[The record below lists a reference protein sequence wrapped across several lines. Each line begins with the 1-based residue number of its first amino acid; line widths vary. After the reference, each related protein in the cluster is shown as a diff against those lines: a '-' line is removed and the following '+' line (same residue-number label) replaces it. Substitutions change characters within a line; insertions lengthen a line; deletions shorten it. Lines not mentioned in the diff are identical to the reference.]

1 MFGKRLRIITTLLL
15 MFIAIQSF
23 TQTDTT
29 TYSNHQ
35 VLILANGLKVEILK
49 TRGTGLAEEC
59 DVIYY
64 TTKRQEGKRMWQSVA
79 RLQEEERAAQIA
91 YEIAY
96 PKKSPAEVKI
106 AKPITPDKSV
116 ANVKTVAAGN
126 IKPPGSAFQESIK
139 RSDSLAKARAKLID
153 SEILAQIEKENS
165 EKDENRDSAD
175 STNKKGSQS
184 NKEEDN
190 SRIVPNTVK
199 ADDAPLKI
207 DIIQPELKPPA
218 VVQIQETLESD
229 TASEETFVKSYGK
242 PIAKTIT
249 ANDSASAFKKPAE
262 VKEEKK
268 AELSPEAI
276 TFPEAPKASE
286 LRFEPLI
293 STACLMISIYD
304 STVVSKAEQKI
315 SQLVIP
321 VVVSNFVT
329 APLTI
334 APTYKIIIDNSS
346 VKINRQQTIINV
358 SHIGSVSKSNLEP
371 LSIAQIYLI
380 KVDNSSVSFSQRKQI
395 EKRQVPSILA
405 TDYSTVPLTQAPIF
419 TVKIDNNKVRIIPST
434 SEKILP
440 VSNVNKDQP
449 SVELSSKLVYEKVA
463 EVKVNGVWKKAKVKE
478 EKTVYLYKVQV
489 EGSLED
495 EWIPNTQIRNL
506 DSVKSSFE
514 QIPGS
519 PRWNNN
525 TVGCSFVPIP
535 SFSMQATF
543 SNRIVKRMIYE
554 KQVEAAG
561 KGTKVGITFIR
572 LMNKEAFVNEI
583 KITEAETL
591 IKYPSAP
598 TGAMIFPTIAQY
610 KVCELIQ
617 GKIRSRTEEA
627 QYSFFRNK
635 EGVWSCIKDK

>member
-1 MFGKRLRIITTLLL
+1 MFGKQLKIIATLLL
-15 MFIAIQSF
+15 MFITIQSF

-64 TTKRQEGKRMWQSVA
+64 TTKRQEGKRMWQSVS

-91 YEIAY
+91 AEIAN
-96 PKKSPAEVKI
+96 PKKSPSEVKV
-106 AKPITPDKSV
+106 AKPIMPDKSV
-116 ANVKTVAAGN
+116 TNVKTVAAGN

-153 SEILAQIEKENS
+153 SKILAQIEKENS
-165 EKDENRDSAD
+165 EKDDNRDSAD
-175 STNKKGSQS
+175 STNIKGSQS

-207 DIIQPELKPPA
+207 DIIQPELKPPT

-242 PIAKTIT
+242 PITKTIT
-249 ANDSASAFKKPAE
+249 PNPSASALQKPAE

-276 TFPEAPKASE
+276 TFPEAPKAAE

-304 STVVSKAEQKI
+304 STVVSKAEQKK
-315 SQLVIP
+315 SKVVIP
-321 VVVSNFVT
+321 LVVSNFVT

-346 VKINRQQTIINV
+346 VRINRQQAIKNV
-358 SHIGSVSKSNLEP
+358 SHIGSVSKYNLEP

-380 KVDNSSVSFSQRKQI
+380 KVNNSSVSISQRKQI
-395 EKRQVPSILA
+395 EKRQIPSIVA
-405 TDYSTVPLTQAPIF
+405 TDYSTVPLTQAILF
-419 TVKIDNNKVRIIPST
+419 TVKIDKNNVRIIQLSAK
-434 SEKILP
+434 KILP
-440 VSNVNKDQP
+440 VSKVNKDQAG
-449 SVELSSKLVYEKVA
+449 VELSSNGGYEKVA

-495 EWIPNTQIRNL
+495 EWIPHAQIRNL
-506 DSVKSSFE
+506 DSVKSSDE
-514 QIPGS
+514 QITAS

-525 TVGCSFVPIP
+525 IAGCSFVPMP
-535 SFSMQATF
+535 SFSMQSTF
-543 SNRIVKRMIYE
+543 SNRIVKRMIYD

-561 KGTKVGITFIR
+561 KGIKVGINFIR

-583 KITEAETL
+583 KITKEETL

-598 TGAMIFPTIAQY
+598 PGAMIFPIITQY
-610 KVCELIQ
+610 KVCEQIQ

-635 EGVWSCIKDK
+635 DGVWSCIKDK